1 MEANR
6 VSLFSVPASGSGVT
20 KVYVILRVFNIS
32 MEMSGDVGVKIFV
45 DPTRLRGRGLEFE
58 VGTWHARVTDG
69 V

>member
-1 MEANR
+1 METNR
-6 VSLFSVPASGSGVT
+6 VPLLSVPTSGSPVT

-32 MEMSGDVGVKIFV
+32 MEGSRDVGMKIFV

-69 V
+69 A